1 MRKSAL
7 IVKYFIFIFLLGSN
21 TNTYAFDLNNL
32 FKNLSKNNSPTFI
45 QPDTQDQNGNL
56 NYSSGSIIS
65 FLCRRNADPL
75 EWMHDASD
83 ANIKSIK
90 KDVAVDFNKGTTD
103 TQNIIFMN
111 RLDGKKWARD
121 LIWYRNGFN
130 SSKIQRLFE
139 NFIVDGLRRLEIAAK
154 IKYAISN
161 DDLDEIEQNDAK
173 FAYSLILAHFNGV
186 HTKQAYQERLLMDA
200 YENFSLGA
208 IYVVGH
214 RLFFGIDGVRQNIP
228 KAANVLSN
236 PDDWKNQ
243 DGNEW
248 QNIVKLFHIVAV
260 DPRNPYHERNRRY
273 AAQALKIKADL
284 KRQIASNSGSTLRR
298 DTEKL
303 VRIQMQAGLL
313 LLEAFDFAKEQAE
326 IKKRFQDLVNQA
338 DENQQVIRKLV
349 RISTAAAD
357 LVERKI
363 SNATHELDPIGKEKL
378 KRARGMNRYV
388 IAQLGKTTLSFFNN
402 FGSLSD
408 TVAVAPAMD
417 KGLKT
422 ACKLHHALTDYAAK
436 KEIPVNNGIINAEEA
451 NMKIFDQ

>member
-1 MRKSAL
+1 MRRSAL
-7 IVKYFIFIFLLGSN
+7 IIKFFIFILLLGLN
-21 TNTYAFDLNNL
+21 THTYAFDLNNM
-32 FKNLSKNNSPTFI
+32 FKNLSKNNSSTYI
-45 QPDTQDQNGNL
+45 QPETENQKDNL
-56 NYSSGSIIS
+56 NFSSGSIVN
-65 FLCRRNADPL
+65 FLCRRHADPL
-75 EWMHDASD
+75 EWMHDVSD
-83 ANIKSIK
+83 TVIKSMK
-90 KDVAVDFNKGTTD
+90 KDVALDFKISTID

-111 RLDGKKWARD
+111 RFDGKKWARD
-121 LIWYRNGFN
+121 FIWYRNGFN
-130 SSKIQRLFE
+130 SSKIKRLFN

-154 IKYAISN
+154 IKHAISN
-161 DDLDEIEQNDAK
+161 DDLDEVEQNDAK
-173 FAYSLILAHFNGV
+173 FAYSLILAHFNGK
-186 HTKQAYQERLLMDA
+186 HSKQAYQESLLMDA

-214 RLFFGIDGVRQNIP
+214 RLFFGIDGVKQNIS

-243 DGNEW
+243 DGDEW

-260 DPRNPYHERNRRY
+260 DPRNPYHKRNRRY
-273 AAQALKIKADL
+273 AAQASRIKADL
-284 KRQIASNSGSTLRR
+284 KRQLAKNTGSTLRR

-303 VRIQMQAGLL
+303 ARVQMQAGVL

-326 IKKRFQDLVNQA
+326 IKKRFQDLINQA
-338 DENQQVIRKLV
+338 DEKQQVIKKLV
-349 RISTAAAD
+349 RISTATAD

-363 SNATHELDPIGKEKL
+363 SSTTQELDPIGKEKL

-408 TVAVAPAMD
+408 IVAVAPVMD
-417 KGLKT
+417 QGLKT
-422 ACKLHHALTDYAAK
+422 ACKLHHALTDYAEK
-436 KEIPVNNGIINAEEA
+436 KAIPVNNGIISAEEA